1 MSPGKEGE
9 LGANVLTRNRTGFFP
24 GFAVSDAQPINYT
37 FHPHLQ
43 ARTVQIGQP
52 FVLQKTHNGQTGVVN
67 NIHQVPVQVFQGVQH
82 IPNYGMIQR
91 LQQPEQRIV
100 ISAPQPII
108 KPLVIERKSNG
119 NEEEIDRLNKQI
131 DTIMGEYKYIYD
143 LYQGELNKREVKAPT
158 PAPVPTDYKRD

>member
-1 MSPGKEGE
+1 
-9 LGANVLTRNRTGFFP
+9 
-24 GFAVSDAQPINYT
+24 
-37 FHPHLQ
+37 
-43 ARTVQIGQP
+43 
-52 FVLQKTHNGQTGVVN
+52 
-67 NIHQVPVQVFQGVQH
+67 
-82 IPNYGMIQR
+82 MIQR

-158 PAPVPTDYKRD
+158 PAPVPTDNKRD